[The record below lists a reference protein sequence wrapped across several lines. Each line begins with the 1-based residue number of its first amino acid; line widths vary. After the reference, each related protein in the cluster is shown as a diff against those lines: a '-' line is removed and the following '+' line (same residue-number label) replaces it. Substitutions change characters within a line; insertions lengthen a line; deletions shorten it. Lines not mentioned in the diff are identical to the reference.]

1 MMTSTSTLN
10 ADGSLSFYEYGPD
23 GTLLYTNWSAD
34 VVKNEEAGLA
44 SWVLNNSQAGATVS
58 PDQVVIGN
66 LAVQNGLIT
75 QQQLVTWATSNNIQ
89 VDNIFTGTPTSGG
102 ATVSESYATA
112 VNDPLVTSNGG
123 APTLA
128 EAAAQAASNSQ
139 ASHPSPTGPSDI
151 AGLSPAVQE
160 VQAAYVAYYGRPADA
175 GGLDYWTAQL
185 QATGGN
191 LDSIIGAFGNSA
203 ESQSLYN
210 GQSVSQIV
218 SSIYQHEFN
227 RTPDDAGLAYW
238 ENQISTGATS
248 AAAAALAIFNG
259 ASGSDQTIVN
269 NKMVVAVATTNALAS
284 DSLATGY
291 YSGDAA
297 AANARMFLAS
307 VDSSSANAV
316 KMAGIAHQ
324 VTQDIQNVDSVTNDL
339 AGIGVTIVGQPTTT
353 LAQAHALA

>member
-1 MMTSTSTLN
+1 MSTSTVTLN
-10 ADGSLSFYEYGPD
+10 ADGSISSYEYGPD
-23 GTLLYTNWSAD
+23 GSLILSDISASMVTTLESMVAGWVVNNQQSGASLTPD
-34 VVKNEEAGLA
+34 VA
-44 SWVLNNSQAGATVS
+44 
-58 PDQVVIGN
+58 VIAN
-66 LAVQNGLIT
+66 LAVQNGLISES
-75 QQQLVTWATSNNIQ
+75 QLQAWATGNNIT
-89 VDNIFTGTPTSGG
+89 VKDIFTGTPTQGG
-102 ATVSESYATA
+102 DTVTEAFANA

-128 EAAAQAASNSQ
+128 EAAAQAASSSQ

-160 VQAAYVAYYGRPADA
+160 VHAAYVAYYGRPADA